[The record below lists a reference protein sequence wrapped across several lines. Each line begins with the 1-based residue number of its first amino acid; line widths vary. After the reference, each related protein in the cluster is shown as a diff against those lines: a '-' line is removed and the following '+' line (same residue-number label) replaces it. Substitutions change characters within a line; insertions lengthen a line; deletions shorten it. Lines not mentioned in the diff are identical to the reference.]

1 MCGGGK
7 CSSWPASSC
16 EAERGQ
22 RPASPT
28 VTRAGECSG
37 VSEPSPSR
45 VTCRVHLPGPPAAS
59 ARRSALRTPARDTPR
74 GPGPAHESY
83 PEPSRSC
90 PQPGTPPAPRSPRPG
105 QDASP
110 SPRPVNLALRPKVKV
125 ELRRGSEGARGQGNR
140 QARVFPDRG
149 AKGERAQGAS

>member
-1 MCGGGK
+1 MGGGEMQQLASLQLRGGAWPEAGQPG
-7 CSSWPASSC
+7 CDSSW
-16 EAERGQ
+16 G
-22 RPASPT
+22 
-28 VTRAGECSG
+28 VLGGLRAFAFQG
-37 VSEPSPSR
+37 
-45 VTCRVHLPGPPAAS
+45 HLPGPPAAS

>member
-1 MCGGGK
+1 MCGGK

-22 RPASPT
+22 RPASPA

-45 VTCRVHLPGPPAAS
+45 VTCRVRLPRPREE
-59 ARRSALRTPARDTPR
+59 ARCEPLLATHRA